1 MNPEPRPTEPTEPTD
16 DAIASGLAAK
26 PAKLWR
32 QLFESID
39 SLGDLGQH
47 VVWVS
52 PVRVWLV
59 RSVVRYPTYSES
71 FNAVQAMLYDL
82 GVVVPFGWSGWDGVQ
97 RYRHGVGLDT
107 APVADAARLC
117 TAYLRGERFNTGVLA
132 DALTD
137 GTFERIFARLRTWFD
152 EHHASR

>member
-1 MNPEPRPTEPTEPTD
+1 MNPGPRPAEAAD
-16 DAIASGLAAK
+16 AAIASGLAAK
-26 PAKLWR
+26 PAARWR
-32 QLFESID
+32 QLFEAID
-39 SLGDLGQH
+39 SLGELGGH

-52 PVRVWLV
+52 PVRAGLV

-82 GVVVPFGWSGWDGVQ
+82 GVVVAFGWSGWDGVQ
-97 RYRHGVGLDT
+97 RYRYGVGLDA

-132 DALTD
+132 EALAD

-152 EHHASR
+152 EHQASR